1 MINTKIEPAVT
12 DPVFAI
18 SRRVRCEPAYVVHG
32 SGGDHFYAAN
42 WRFPP
47 HRVSSECVTYHILC
61 CMMEGSQAMGKVADG
76 RTIRRRAHPGA
87 VSLVLS
93 GESARY
99 TIDSECTVLQLYIS
113 PALLGEFCEQHAE
126 GGRAASLQPFFLVD
140 DPWLKAYFEMLAS
153 EVAMY
158 GDHTCVLDSLMLSQ
172 SQQLLLGHLLRRY
185 GDLSRGDQVALD
197 RPPRYRP
204 LRPLLLKRVT
214 DFVQA
219 HIGDDIRLAD
229 LAELVHLSQ
238 RHFIRAFHAATGAT
252 PYQYVMEK
260 RLQASAEQLL
270 RSGETKIAEIAKTM
284 GFKSQAHFAAQF
296 RARYGIAPTRYRDL
310 NR

>member
-1 MINTKIEPAVT
+1 MSNTTVEPVVT

-18 SRRVRCEPAYVVHG
+18 SHRVRCDPAYVVHG
-32 SGGDHFYAAN
+32 NAGDNFYAAN
-42 WRFPP
+42 WRFPA
-47 HRVSSECVTYHILC
+47 HRVSAECLTSHILC
-61 CMMEGSQAMGKVADG
+61 CLMEGSQALGKIANG
-76 RTIRRRAHPGA
+76 RAIRRRAHPGA
-87 VSLVLS
+87 ISLLVS
-93 GESARY
+93 GEFARY
-99 TIDSECTVLQLYIS
+99 TIDGECTVLQVYIS
-113 PALLGEFCEQHAE
+113 PAFFREFCEQQAP
-126 GGRAASLQPFFLVD
+126 GGRPASLQPFFVVD

-158 GDHTCVLDSLMLSQ
+158 GERACELDSLLLSQ
-172 SQQLLLGHLLRRY
+172 SQQLLFGHLLRRY
-185 GDLSRGDQVALD
+185 GDLNRRDLLALD
-197 RPPRYRP
+197 RPSRHRP

-214 DFVQA
+214 DFVHA

-238 RHFIRAFHAATGAT
+238 RHFIRAFYAATGVT
-252 PYQYVMEK
+252 PYQYVVEK
-260 RLQASAEQLL
+260 RLQACAERLL
-270 RSGETKIAEIAKTM
+270 GDADATIAEIAKAM